1 MSISICKDNQKN
13 SKVINILVKGLGQ
26 VPICD
31 QCAEQLIKNKKMI
44 CKNCPSTA
52 NYLLNTKLGYEPICD
67 QCAKT
72 DDSAVMN
79 LLVTHKYGEAV
90 ICNKYMK
97 YIDDLKP
104 NQYDVMGLI
113 DVVPLEH
120 SYFIENHENP
130 ESQHYFM
137 DFKNYYIPPENDPD
151 WNDGLESENDPDWND
166 GLESDDELDFNVT
179 KHQTNLNVKY

>member
-1 MSISICKDNQKN
+1 MSKSICKDNKKK

-52 NYLLNTKLGYEPICD
+52 NYLLNTKLGYEPNCEK
-67 QCAKT
+67 CAKN
-72 DDSAVMN
+72 DDTTVMN
-79 LLVTHKYGEAV
+79 LLITNKYGEAV

-97 YIDDLKP
+97 YIDDLESY
-104 NQYDVMGLI
+104 QCDVMGLI
-113 DVVPLEH
+113 DVVPLKH
-120 SYFIENHENP
+120 SYFIEYHENP
-130 ESQHYFM
+130 ESQHYYM

-151 WNDGLESENDPDWND
+151 WNDGLES
-166 GLESDDELDFNVT
+166 DDELDFDSDWMGST
-179 KHQTNLNVKY
+179 EY